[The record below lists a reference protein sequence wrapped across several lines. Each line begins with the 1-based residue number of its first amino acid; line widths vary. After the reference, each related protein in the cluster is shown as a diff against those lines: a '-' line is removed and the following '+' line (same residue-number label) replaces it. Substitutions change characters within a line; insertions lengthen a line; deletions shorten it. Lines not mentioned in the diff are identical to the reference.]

1 MVRAAHGFPVEP
13 ASTQPKTGSNF
24 ASRCPELAGCRRCEP
39 QRRRHRPVKS
49 ARLLHWLIATD
60 LDGTLLDDG
69 YPLAAAAA
77 AIDTLFG
84 LSPVSCGAVTLHVVL
99 ATSKTLSEAIQLV
112 GHCNSEPIVAFEN
125 GAGLAW
131 RSAACTRRGAVEKQ
145 GYQIDCGAA
154 DYDHLRRVL
163 LKLRATPGYDF
174 YGFGDLSAAEVAT
187 LTGLDED
194 SAAAARQRMASEPL
208 LWQGAPAA
216 LEAFK
221 LLPDRARPHRV
232 LRQRR
237 GDERTQSR
245 PPLRAAGGVTVRHQ
259 YSQSRLVLPGGR
271 RGNPIPPLLAPGN
284 QRLWGCVR

>member
-1 MVRAAHGFPVEP
+1 M
-13 ASTQPKTGSNF
+13 
-24 ASRCPELAGCRRCEP
+24 
-39 QRRRHRPVKS
+39 
-49 ARLLHWLIATD
+49 HWLIATD
-60 LDGTLLDDG
+60 LDDTLLDDG

-77 AIDTLFG
+77 AIDMLFG

-99 ATSKTLSEAIQLV
+99 ATSKTLTEAIQLV

-131 RSAACTRRGAVEKQ
+131 RTTACTRRGAVEKQ
-145 GYQIDCGAA
+145 GYQIDCGAT

-174 YGFGDLSAAEVAT
+174 RGFGDLSAAEVAT

-221 LLPDRARPHRV
+221 LDLNTLGLNLNLGGRFHHVTGRRNKAGAVAAIRRLLDRGSREAITT
-232 LRQRR
+232 LAC
-237 GDERTQSR
+237 GDAPNDIEMM
-245 PPLRAAGGVTVRHQ
+245 RAADFALVFPGRNGR
-259 YSQSRLVLPGGR
+259 YVLPPDCSVTHASQAG
-271 RGNPIPPLLAPGN
+271 PDT
-284 QRLWGCVR
+284 WFDCVSRIIEARSQGMQST